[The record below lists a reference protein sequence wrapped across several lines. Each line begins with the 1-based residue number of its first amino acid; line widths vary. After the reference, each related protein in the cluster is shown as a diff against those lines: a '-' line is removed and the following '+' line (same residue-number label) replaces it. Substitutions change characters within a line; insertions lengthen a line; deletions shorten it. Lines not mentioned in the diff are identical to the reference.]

1 MPAVW
6 LSWSIFA
13 FTATFV
19 TFVWQIG
26 AVEDTKPHLVTRA
39 GALAPRIVV
48 SILLILG
55 VAQFMLVVST
65 LRHYGSDMDRAWKRR
80 IESWMED
87 KDNVVLY
94 PLQEVPS
101 LSIPEPYLPVR
112 AKSRAKFYGSP
123 SEPIKAGD
131 ADFPVVFTNE

>member
-1 MPAVW
+1 
-6 LSWSIFA
+6 
-13 FTATFV
+13 
-19 TFVWQIG
+19 
-26 AVEDTKPHLVTRA
+26 
-39 GALAPRIVV
+39 
-48 SILLILG
+48 
-55 VAQFMLVVST
+55 
-65 LRHYGSDMDRAWKRR
+65 
-80 IESWMED
+80 MED